1 MKTTPLDAMKVIVA
15 GGHSFTDKR
24 MVCRSIGTAY

>member
-1 MKTTPLDAMKVIVA
+1 MKTTPLDAMKGIVA

-24 MVCRSIGTAY
+24 MVRRSIGTAY

>member
-1 MKTTPLDAMKVIVA
+1 MKTTLPDAMRGIVA